1 MRKKRKLKKTKTK
14 RIKKMKLFHRNS
26 QNNLYLNSSLKL
38 KTHPM
43 EVVQVTQTVIKLST
57 VALMNLMSPLTKNSF
72 KER

>member
-1 MRKKRKLKKTKTK
+1 MKKKRKLKKTKTK

-26 QNNLYLNSSLKL
+26 ENNLYLNSSLKP

-43 EVVQVTQTVIKLST
+43 EVVQATQTVIKLST
-57 VALMNLMSPLTKNSF
+57 VTLMNPMSPLTKNSF